1 MNYDEAIEYIETT
14 AKFGSNYG
22 LDRTQK
28 MLELLG
34 NPQKKI
40 KTIHVAGTNG
50 KGSITAMANT
60 ILMEAGFKVGMY
72 TSPYLEV
79 SEERIQI
86 NGAKIPRD
94 DLSRVVTKVSEA
106 VKKVIELGYEN
117 PTEFEII
124 TCAMFNY
131 FYEKKVDIAIIE
143 VGLGGRLDATNVMEP
158 FSKEENG
165 GVLLSIIASI
175 SYDHMQILGDTLGKI
190 AYEKAGIIK
199 PGIPVILYPEEKEAE
214 EAIEKVCTE
223 RGSSLIKVPCDCVE
237 VEDQEK
243 INNNSTEYVQKIK
256 VHTKKGDYH
265 IKLSLLGKHQ
275 LKNCACALFAIEE
288 LSRYGIEIKKETILN
303 ALSKVKWIGRLEVM
317 HRKPLVVIDGAHN
330 REGISMLRKNL
341 CSYFNY
347 NKMILILGILADKEV
362 EVMVKTIVPLAE
374 RVIAVTPNNTRA
386 ENSKELKGVI
396 EKYNSKCEALDSYEE
411 AYERALSYCSED
423 DILLISGS
431 LYMIGGMRKIIRK
444 HNNVK

>member
-1 MNYDEAIEYIETT
+1 MNYDEAVEYIETT

-50 KGSITAMANT
+50 KGSIVAMINR

-79 SEERIQI
+79 FEERIQI
-86 NGAKIPRD
+86 NEVNIPKD
-94 DLSRVVTKVSEA
+94 DLSRIVTKVSKV

-124 TCAMFNY
+124 TCAMFYY

-158 FSKEENG
+158 FSKEEDG

-223 RGSSLIKVPCDCVE
+223 RGSDLIKVPRGCAE
-237 VEDQEK
+237 PED
-243 INNNSTEYVQKIK
+243 
-256 VHTKKGDYH
+256 
-265 IKLSLLGKHQ
+265 
-275 LKNCACALFAIEE
+275 
-288 LSRYGIEIKKETILN
+288 
-303 ALSKVKWIGRLEVM
+303 
-317 HRKPLVVIDGAHN
+317 RKSVV
-330 REGISMLRKNL
+330 
-341 CSYFNY
+341 
-347 NKMILILGILADKEV
+347 
-362 EVMVKTIVPLAE
+362 
-374 RVIAVTPNNTRA
+374 
-386 ENSKELKGVI
+386 
-396 EKYNSKCEALDSYEE
+396 
-411 AYERALSYCSED
+411 
-423 DILLISGS
+423 
-431 LYMIGGMRKIIRK
+431 
-444 HNNVK
+444 